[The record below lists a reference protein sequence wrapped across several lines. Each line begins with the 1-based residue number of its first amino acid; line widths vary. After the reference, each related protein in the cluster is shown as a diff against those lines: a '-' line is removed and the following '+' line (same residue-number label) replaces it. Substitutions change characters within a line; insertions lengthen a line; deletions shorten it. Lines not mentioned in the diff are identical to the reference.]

1 MKHRTHAWIDDQLS
15 ASEEKASCYVPHT
28 KKEQKR
34 LRRAMQEGYV
44 VEVAPTLFARASYW
58 SSLRSTS
65 RMRHKILGLQEL
77 HPNWV
82 FAGPSAGVAWGLAVS
97 NRYLDKVWV
106 ATTRRA
112 HGKELAFRRDVIV
125 SHDEGEINAGVRLTS
140 FARTVGDCLRI
151 MDFRSGLALLD
162 SALRVSL
169 KTGDELM
176 DMLEQACR
184 HMPGLRRMRAMM
196 SLGDARAESGGESIA
211 RATMLELG
219 LALPD
224 LQRVF
229 HSPLA
234 PGTDYR
240 VDFAWEMPGGAH
252 LVGEMDG
259 IEKYENPAMTA
270 GRSISQV
277 IDDEHRRQTH
287 IEACPDVL
295 RVVRFGFADVM
306 RDQAFLSLLTG
317 CGVQRSFEMDAQVLA
332 AGGVLRCRA
341 PQLRRCG

>member
-1 MKHRTHAWIDDQLS
+1 MKHRTRAWIDNQLS

-58 SSLRSTS
+58 SSLRSMS

-140 FARTVGDCLRI
+140 FARTCGRLPANHGLPFWSCTSR
-151 MDFRSGLALLD
+151 FGPSGLPQD
-162 SALRVSL
+162 
-169 KTGDELM
+169 
-176 DMLEQACR
+176 CR
-184 HMPGLRRMRAMM
+184 RAD
-196 SLGDARAESGGESIA
+196 GYARAGLSTHARAQANARDDVAGGCAGGEW
-211 RATMLELG
+211 R
-219 LALPD
+219 
-224 LQRVF
+224 
-229 HSPLA
+229 
-234 PGTDYR
+234 
-240 VDFAWEMPGGAH
+240 
-252 LVGEMDG
+252 
-259 IEKYENPAMTA
+259 
-270 GRSISQV
+270 
-277 IDDEHRRQTH
+277 
-287 IEACPDVL
+287 
-295 RVVRFGFADVM
+295 
-306 RDQAFLSLLTG
+306 
-317 CGVQRSFEMDAQVLA
+317 
-332 AGGVLRCRA
+332 
-341 PQLRRCG
+341 

>member
-1 MKHRTHAWIDDQLS
+1 MKHRTRAWVDDQLS
-15 ASEEKASCYVPHT
+15 ASEEKSRCYVPHA

-34 LRRAMQEGYV
+34 LRRAAQEGYV
-44 VEVAPTLFARASYW
+44 VEVAPMVFARTPYW
-58 SSLRSTS
+58 SSLKASS
-65 RMRHKILGLQEL
+65 RTWHKIISLQEL
-77 HPNWV
+77 HPDWI

-112 HGKELAFRRDVIV
+112 HGRELAFRRDVIV
-125 SHDEGEINAGVRLTS
+125 SHDECEVNAGVRLTS

-162 SALRVSL
+162 SALRVSQ
-169 KTGDELM
+169 KTSEELM
-176 DMLEQACR
+176 DMIEQACQR
-184 HMPGLRRMRAMM
+184 MPGIRRMRAMM

-234 PGTDYR
+234 PETDYR
-240 VDFAWEMPGGAH
+240 VDFAWEMPGEAH

-259 IEKYENPAMTA
+259 IEKYKNPAMTA
-270 GRSISQV
+270 GRSISQI

-306 RDQAFLSLLTG
+306 RDQEFLSLLMG
-317 CGVQRSFEMDAQVLA
+317 CGVQRSFEMDVQVLA